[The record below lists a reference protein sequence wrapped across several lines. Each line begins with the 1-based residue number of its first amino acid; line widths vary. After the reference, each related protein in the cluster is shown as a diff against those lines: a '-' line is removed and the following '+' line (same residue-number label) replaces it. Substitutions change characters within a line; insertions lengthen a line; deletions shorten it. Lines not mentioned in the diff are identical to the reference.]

1 MQVLTA
7 AAERLQD
14 YEEKVRLAAVK
25 AVCQAARQL
34 LVGPVSNAAAKGP
47 NSANAVA
54 LLSPVDAILG
64 SIGSQE
70 LTDAAAADLDL
81 ATAADLGS
89 PGPAAAAVTVRDL
102 PYVHEA
108 LRRVYMRLRDTK
120 VAVRRAAASHFL
132 SVFRA
137 VVAAGEPCLVC
148 GLPGAPSCWPS
159 KQSYGAHQTCCMLFI
174 ELWQLLFCGITRACL
189 LSLTPSHQYH
199 SQTPPACCR

>member
-14 YEEKVRLAAVK
+14 YEEKVRIAAVK
-25 AVCQAARQL
+25 AVCQASRQV
-34 LVGPVSNAAAKGP
+34 LVGPVSNAAAQGP
-47 NSANAVA
+47 GSASAAA

-64 SIGSQE
+64 SIGADIGSQE

-81 ATAADLGS
+81 ATAADLGC
-89 PGPAAAAVTVRDL
+89 PPPAAAAVTVRDL

-132 SVFRA
+132 SIFRA
-137 VVAAGEPCLVC
+137 VVAAGEPWLVLGTLSALPCL
-148 GLPGAPSCWPS
+148 PS
-159 KQSYGAHQTCCMLFI
+159 KQPYRAHQL
-174 ELWQLLFCGITRACL
+174 
-189 LSLTPSHQYH
+189 PSK
-199 SQTPPACCR
+199 PALCSISDL